1 MLASALLC
9 SASLCSASL
18 CSGQQQVVFCKPFS
32 SVSLVYQV
40 LVDVFSTTPSSFRF
54 YFWWTF
60 FGGRLVS
67 HLFWWTFFGG
77 RLVGHFFGGH
87 NLNDLFN

>member
-1 MLASALLC
+1 M
-9 SASLCSASL
+9 
-18 CSGQQQVVFCKPFS
+18 
-32 SVSLVYQV
+32 
-40 LVDVFSTTPSSFRF
+40 DVFSTTPSSFRF
-54 YFWWTF
+54 LVWWTF

-67 HLFWWTFFGG
+67 HFFWWTFFGG

>member
-1 MLASALLC
+1 MASKRTLQRLFHN
-9 SASLCSASL
+9 L
-18 CSGQQQVVFCKPFS
+18 VHI
-32 SVSLVYQV
+32 LVYQV

-54 YFWWTF
+54 LFWWTF

-67 HLFWWTFFGG
+67 HFFWWTFFGG

-87 NLNDLFN
+87 NLKDLFLTD